1 MSKLRLIAFA
11 FFLNLLVSL
20 SVPAQTVNLED
31 VYEKG
36 NKLSYRG
43 YEVTRSLNERTEV
56 SSVTI
61 RKGGRV
67 LRRFDEGGPSLDFTN
82 IALFSLLGG
91 EAKQLIIN
99 QHSGGAH
106 CCTSLWIYDLA
117 GPALKQLYDSDRYD
131 VGFSPVVVDIDRDG
145 IYEFTQTVM
154 AFDYFDD
161 MAYAESPFS
170 QVGFRYDKSA
180 GRYVPATGRA
190 HSDYLLRDVG
200 QHIDEVKKLNGSLT
214 STRRGDAGGGY
225 VGTVLQVVLQYVYAG
240 REQEGWAFYDREYR
254 LDDKA
259 RMKMKVK
266 GVLRKSAVY
275 NSIYRRANRR
285 GAS

>member
-1 MSKLRLIAFA
+1 MSKLRLIPIAL
-11 FFLNLLVSL
+11 FLNLLISTF
-20 SVPAQTVNLED
+20 VPAQTVKLED

-36 NKLSYRG
+36 NRLSYRG
-43 YEVTRSLNERTEV
+43 YEVTRSLNERTQV

-61 RKGGRV
+61 KKGGRI
-67 LRRFDEGGPSLDFTN
+67 LKRFNDGGPSLDFTN
-82 IALFSLLGG
+82 IALFALLGG
-91 EAKQLIIN
+91 DAKQLIIN

-117 GPALKQLYDSDRYD
+117 GPALKQLYDSTIYD
-131 VGFSPVVVDIDRDG
+131 VGFIPGVIDIDHDG
-145 IYEFTQTVM
+145 TYEFTQTVM

-161 MAYAESPFS
+161 MAHAESPFP
-170 QVGFRYDKSA
+170 QIAFKYDKSA

-190 HSDYLLRDVG
+190 ITDHLLSEVG
-200 QHIDEVKKLNGSLT
+200 KDIDEVKKLNRGLT
-214 STRRGDAGGGY
+214 STRRGDVGGGY
-225 VGTVLQVVLQYVYAG
+225 VGAVLQVALQYIYTG

-266 GVLRKSAVY
+266 SVLRKSAVY
-275 NSIYRRANRR
+275 NSIYRGANRR